1 MKIQGIIAIDS
12 PLGKRL
18 KLTSDL
24 FDDAFVWDCRPVYL
38 GVVRLIPQKGSEI
51 PAYRS
56 FLDSTVEIYTPVV
69 IVAPTPVLCDMATQ
83 YGYVLKT
90 EPCGTPYLTN
100 EATKHA

>member
-1 MKIQGIIAIDS
+1 MKVQGIITIDS
-12 PLGKRL
+12 FLGKRL
-18 KLTSDL
+18 NLTSDL

-38 GVVRLIPQKGSEI
+38 GVVRLIPQKGTEI

-56 FLDSTVEIYTPVV
+56 FLESTVEIYTPVR
-69 IVAPTPVLCDMATQ
+69 IIAPTPILCDVAAQ
-83 YGYVLKT
+83 YGYELKA